1 MSMPMGGSMPG
12 ILCGW
17 IMGMGTQMMAYGR
30 DLNLIKALGLSLDTR
45 ERERGREGG
54 SLIGRRFH
62 IASISYQINNKLLL
76 GVLHFC

>member
-54 SLIGRRFH
+54 VTDRAALPH
-62 IASISYQINNKLLL
+62 CINILSNQ
-76 GVLHFC
+76 

>member
-45 ERERGREGG
+45 EREGGREGG
-54 SLIGRRFH
+54 VTDRAALPHCTNILSN
-62 IASISYQINNKLLL
+62 Q
-76 GVLHFC
+76 